1 MDKEEAKKKL
11 SDLHQILKISE
22 KKQELLSLRE
32 QVKKIDLWQNQQNA
46 IEVTSKLS
54 ELENEINEF
63 ETLDLI
69 INDESSNDDD
79 FKEAAKIIKNLEQ
92 KAILSDEH
100 DASGAI
106 LSIHAGTGGVD
117 AMDFAMLLE
126 RMYLRFIESD
136 KNQAD
141 TNLRINT
148 NITNDANLD
157 KSQRDTSLFGIDRS
171 KWQVTVVDRRMGDEA
186 GIKSVTMIISGQY
199 VYGLLK
205 KEAGVHRLVR
215 LSPFSAKNL
224 RQTSFALV
232 EVLPFIGR

>member
-79 FKEAAKIIKNLEQ
+79 FKEAAKIIKNLE
-92 KAILSDEH
+92 
-100 DASGAI
+100 
-106 LSIHAGTGGVD
+106 T
-117 AMDFAMLLE
+117 
-126 RMYLRFIESD
+126 
-136 KNQAD
+136 
-141 TNLRINT
+141 
-148 NITNDANLD
+148 
-157 KSQRDTSLFGIDRS
+157 
-171 KWQVTVVDRRMGDEA
+171 
-186 GIKSVTMIISGQY
+186 
-199 VYGLLK
+199 
-205 KEAGVHRLVR
+205 
-215 LSPFSAKNL
+215 
-224 RQTSFALV
+224 
-232 EVLPFIGR
+232 